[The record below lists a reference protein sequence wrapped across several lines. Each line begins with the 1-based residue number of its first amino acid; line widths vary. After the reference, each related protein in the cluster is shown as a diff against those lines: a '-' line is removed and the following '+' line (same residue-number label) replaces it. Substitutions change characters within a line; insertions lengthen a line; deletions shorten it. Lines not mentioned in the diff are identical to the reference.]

1 MLKNVLVML
10 LLFYCAQACTDTPT
24 PRPALVNLEHLD
36 SLKTISQ
43 QQAEDLVRTYLRDT
57 LQNAQIRVDL
67 TREMLWV
74 DTFLIL
80 KPLRSLKYIVSED
93 TTTYIAEEEG
103 AYMRL
108 NHFSNSK
115 IQVYEPIYEKKTLI
129 MQTFRPALDT
139 TRLALWVGFFNSYF
153 LFLQKGN
160 NWDMCMQ
167 IDRKASSDFTIKNGY
182 IYEIQARAT
191 RDENMLDAIEIE
203 YTFSPDFRSLK
214 IIKAALMNQ
223 RQIQ

>member
-24 PRPALVNLEHLD
+24 PRPALVNLERLD

-57 LQNAQIRVDL
+57 LLNAKIRVDL
-67 TREMLWV
+67 TREMFWV
-74 DTFLIL
+74 DTSLIL
-80 KPLRSLKYIVSED
+80 EPLRSLKYIVSED

-139 TRLALWVGFFNSYF
+139 TRLALWLGFANDYF
-153 LFLQKGN
+153 LFLKMGD
-160 NWDMCMQ
+160 NWDVYMQ
-167 IDRKASSDFTIKNGY
+167 IYRSGFSDFSVKNGY
-182 IYEIQARAT
+182 IYKIQARPT
-191 RDENMLDAIEIE
+191 RDGNMLNIIETE
-203 YTFSPDFRSLK
+203 YTFSADFRDLHP
-214 IIKAALMNQ
+214 IKSALQNQ
-223 RQIQ
+223 R